1 MRAGTRF
8 VALLLLAAAPP
19 VHAQGFLE
27 QFSYD
32 GLRFS
37 GVAVEFGG
45 ILSNNVTTE
54 PIGAIRVD
62 FGVIAPRIRVVV
74 GGSYFK
80 GDIKPE
86 RIAEFEQRL
95 EDVLVDCT
103 CDSIA
108 VGSISQAN
116 VELYMAFQYLIP
128 GLGRIQPYAGLGF
141 SAHVRDGDGPVIAGT
156 FVEDALDTVA
166 AGIDGAIG
174 LDIALVPRLAL
185 LAEVRGVLTS
195 ELQSVSARGGL
206 MFRFP

>member
-1 MRAGTRF
+1 MRAGTRLI
-8 VALLLLAAAPP
+8 VLMLVAAAPP
-19 VHAQGFLE
+19 LQGQGFLE

-32 GLRFS
+32 GLRLS
-37 GVAVEFGG
+37 GIAVEFGG

-54 PIGAIRVD
+54 PIGGVRVD
-62 FGVIAPRIRVVV
+62 FGVIAPRIRVVL

-86 RIAEFEQRL
+86 RIAQFEQRL

-103 CDSIA
+103 CDTIS
-108 VGSISQAN
+108 VGSITQAN
-116 VELYMAFQYLIP
+116 FELYMAFQYLIP
-128 GLGRIQPYAGLGF
+128 GLGRVQPYAGLGF
-141 SAHVRDGDGPVIAGT
+141 SAHLRDGDGPVIAGT

-166 AGIDGAIG
+166 AGIDGALG
-174 LDIALVPRLAL
+174 LDVALVPRLAL

-206 MFRFP
+206 MFRFR